1 MTSARLAVPRLEVA
15 VGPDRFH
22 MSTAWVNQPS
32 RPTEISTPHFVG
44 RVTVF
49 VKDFNGVTPDGSPPK
64 PDAVYFEGRSRKFAI
79 LIEGKFRARAGV
91 KPYSASEVQFGSD
104 FDYLPDSFPMGPF
117 QAGMKV
123 AQWIDPAT
131 HYEFRPAHGRPFIMS
146 PWAACV
152 HTFSAYPSPSALS
165 RAVVLSHDS
174 SAADGVEQASFVPT
188 EAMNDKHKWVERPH
202 WSFLGL
208 KGDPRVDA
216 FLKEH
221 SELLPPSGSST
232 PTAPPTSTTSSSSL
246 APPARPG
253 MGQRPSSLILGT
265 SFASS
270 RPRVADALPARSD
283 SPPFSADAS
292 AGGAGLWG
300 AAIPKSDDVEST
312 PHSGS
317 STPKK
322 KSKWGKFSLSSLVG
336 ALETSSTKDDALGHV
351 VSADEL
357 LGAQRAGLQRAQS
370 DVGAYRASE
379 EVAKELGPWR
389 FADES
394 VDAAED
400 TNFVFLDPSHPRTVA
415 QRRKYFCRTDSEG
428 FTYDPDTVYAASFHA
443 PFCDLNTLDL
453 SIGPVKMNIAEHFTK
468 MPIRYTLRSTRLAP
482 RPDGQEGPLE
492 EECFATIS
500 FRLVD

>member
-1 MTSARLAVPRLEVA
+1 
-15 VGPDRFH
+15 
-22 MSTAWVNQPS
+22 
-32 RPTEISTPHFVG
+32 
-44 RVTVF
+44 
-49 VKDFNGVTPDGSPPK
+49 
-64 PDAVYFEGRSRKFAI
+64 
-79 LIEGKFRARAGV
+79 
-91 KPYSASEVQFGSD
+91 
-104 FDYLPDSFPMGPF
+104 MGPF

-131 HYEFRPAHGRPFIMS
+131 HYEFRPPHGRPFIMS

-152 HTFSAYPSPSALS
+152 HTFSAYPSPAALS

-174 SAADGVEQASFVPT
+174 PTADSAEQASFVPT

-216 FLKEH
+216 FLNEH
-221 SELLPPSGSST
+221 SELLPPSGTST
-232 PTAPPTSTTSSSSL
+232 PTAPPTSSSSSL

-265 SFASS
+265 SSASS
-270 RPRVADALPARSD
+270 RPRAPDDPPARSD

-300 AAIPKSDDVEST
+300 AAIPKSDDADST
-312 PHSGS
+312 PHSGA
-317 STPKK
+317 STPAGGQKK

-336 ALETSSTKDDALGHV
+336 ALETSSIKDDAHGHV
-351 VSADEL
+351 VSTDEL

-370 DVGAYRASE
+370 DAGVYRANE

-394 VDAAED
+394 VDAAE
-400 TNFVFLDPSHPRTVA
+400 VRPLLFLVLR
-415 QRRKYFCRTDSEG
+415 QG
-428 FTYDPDTVYAASFHA
+428 
-443 PFCDLNTLDL
+443 LDE
-453 SIGPVKMNIAEHFTK
+453 S
-468 MPIRYTLRSTRLAP
+468 
-482 RPDGQEGPLE
+482 
-492 EECFATIS
+492 
-500 FRLVD
+500 